1 MTKIKNLESRKYRRA
16 YKPLWDAVK
25 KNLVVEIAC
34 EQVYYQRIKE
44 MLSLEKHLDKEFEGN
59 KYQKRLHMIP
69 KYDIVDGDK
78 IIVGMIIRLV
88 DRRKIRLD
96 DL

>member
-1 MTKIKNLESRKYRRA
+1 MKKKNPDSKKYRRA
-16 YKPLWDAVK
+16 YAPLWEAVK
-25 KNLVVEIAC
+25 QNLVVEIAC
-34 EQVYYQRIKE
+34 EHIYYTRIKE
-44 MLSLEKHLDKEFEGN
+44 MLSLEKHLDESFKGN
-59 KYQKRLHMIP
+59 KYQKRLHFVP
-69 KYDIVDGDK
+69 KYATVEGEK